1 MNSTTHPLISEAQR
15 RQYRDEGYFIL
26 ENAISSD
33 HLQILRDSC
42 DHLIECMHREMDR
55 RGTDHI
61 HISHRNKRY
70 HIAKQY
76 QQAPRL
82 SEYVFSDLMAE
93 VCRATI
99 GDTAYLFYDQYVAK
113 AAEQG
118 IKFSWHQDSG
128 YLGFPHRPYVTV
140 WAAVD
145 DMTEENGTAYVL
157 PISKSGIRTLV
168 EHVRDE
174 ETGDKVGYF
183 GDEPGIPAIVPA
195 GSLVVFSSLTFHRS
209 GANRTDKMRR
219 AYVTQYS
226 AEPIFQPGTQELMHL
241 GVPFLK
247 DNDLVYNLPSTT
259 NS

>member
-1 MNSTTHPLISEAQR
+1 MTSSTGLTISDNH
-15 RQYRDEGYFIL
+15 RQQYLDEGYFIL
-26 ENAISSD
+26 ENVIPEE

-42 DHLIECMHREMDR
+42 DHLIEVMHREMDR
-55 RGTDHI
+55 LGTDHI

-76 QQAPRL
+76 EQAPRL

-99 GDTAYLFYDQYVAK
+99 GENAYLFYDQYVAK

-128 YLGFPHRPYVTV
+128 YLGFSHRPYVTV

-157 PISKSGIRTLV
+157 PMSKAGIKTLV

-183 GDEPGIPAIVPA
+183 GSEPGVPAIVPA

-226 AEPIFQPGTQELMHL
+226 PEPIYRPDSNELMHL

-247 DNDLVYNLPSTT
+247 DNENVHADVSPV
-259 NS
+259 